1 MSDPMK
7 SCEEIMEEMMKN
19 MQNAEY
25 MQEVAVPGVVQ
36 SVNSKDLPK

>member
-1 MSDPMK
+1 MPNEKTRD
-7 SCEEIMEEMMKN
+7 EIMEEMMKN

-36 SVNSKDLPK
+36 QVDSKDLPN